1 MKSIIYFLTF
11 LSIISLIYSACSE
24 GKVNV
29 SGGSTEECG
38 TAITDCKTYDAN
50 SAADSPLCAV
60 CENSKVPAE
69 NKQTCV
75 ECASG
80 KETKDGKTCHTKIT
94 DCAEYDNNSKCVACT
109 GKIPKSDGSACE
121 ACPEGKETKDG
132 KTCVDKSASS
142 FVKMSIFALL
152 CLFALF

>member
-1 MKSIIYFLTF
+1 MKFIIYFITF
-11 LSIISLIYSACSE
+11 LSIISLIYSACT
-24 GKVNV
+24 GGQVNV
-29 SGGSTEECG
+29 SGGTSEICG
-38 TAITDCKTYDAN
+38 TGITDCKTYDAES
-50 SAADSPLCAV
+50 SAATPLCAV
-60 CENSKVPAE
+60 CDNSKVPAE

-94 DCAEYDNNSKCVACT
+94 DCAEYDKDSKCVACT

-121 ACPEGKETKDG
+121 ACPDGKETKDG

-142 FVKMSIFALL
+142 FVKISIFALL